1 MDQFIKRRLW
11 FLLEC
16 SLNESKRDQ
25 AVTFTM
31 RVLSNYAS
39 VGRDAG
45 SRKIKTLNPRMSAR
59 AQKLLYGKG
68 LNYFCENTVNE
79 HPQPLNEMWLWLTN
93 SANSLTPVEVWE
105 NFKKHKMVT
114 ITKAE
119 DKLLSTMGMRSW
131 GEGAERY
138 VAAGITIV
146 ELNCTPA
153 EWASKAGKD

>member
-1 MDQFIKRRLW
+1 MDQFIKRRLC

-45 SRKIKTLNPRMSAR
+45 SRKIKTLNPRMSVR
-59 AQKLLYGKG
+59 AQKLLFTEG

-79 HPQPLNEMWLWLTN
+79 HPQPLSEMWLWLINSTN
-93 SANSLTPVEVWE
+93 PLTPMEVWE
-105 NFKKHKMVT
+105 NFKRHKLVT

-119 DKLLSTMGMRSW
+119 DKLLSTMGMRSR
-131 GEGAERY
+131 GEDAERY
-138 VAAGITIV
+138 VAAGITIM

-153 EWASKAGKD
+153 EWASKADKD

>member
-1 MDQFIKRRLW
+1 MDQFIKRRLC

-45 SRKIKTLNPRMSAR
+45 SRKIKTLNPRMSVR
-59 AQKLLYGKG
+59 AQKLLSTKG

-79 HPQPLNEMWLWLTN
+79 HPQPLNEMWLWLIN
-93 SANSLTPVEVWE
+93 SAKPLTPMEVWE

-119 DKLLSTMGMRSW
+119 DKLLSTMGMRSR

-138 VAAGITIV
+138 VAAGIIIT
-146 ELNCTPA
+146 ELDCTPA
-153 EWASKAGKD
+153 EWASNVNRA